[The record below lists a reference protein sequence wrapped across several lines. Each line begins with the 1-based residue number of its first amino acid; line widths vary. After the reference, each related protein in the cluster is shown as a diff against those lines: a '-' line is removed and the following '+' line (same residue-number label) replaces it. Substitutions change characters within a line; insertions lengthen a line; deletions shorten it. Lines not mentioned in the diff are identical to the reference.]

1 MNTLYSTYK
10 NKVVVVAGGAS
21 GIGEHLVRQLSP
33 FASHIVIVDRNKKLG
48 TTLAKQLNGS
58 LTAKIDYEN
67 VEMTDSVKVKKVLV
81 SINKSVGPIDY
92 FFNTAGIFMA
102 GEMRDTPIEN
112 WNAVMDANISPM
124 INGSSI
130 MYEIM
135 QKNGHGH
142 IVNFASAAGLMPIP
156 IMSIYGA
163 TKHAIVG
170 MTLGLRMEAASFNIK
185 ISVACPTV
193 VNTPLYDT
201 AIYNSV
207 NQPKALKLAK
217 SSKIQTPD
225 VAARKIIRATAQNK
239 PIIHTAVST
248 KLGKVLFELSPSV
261 YIWATQR
268 LFRYYRE
275 TMRSK

>member
-1 MNTLYSTYK
+1 MNTLYYTYK

-33 FASHIVIVDRNKKLG
+33 FASHVVIVDRNKKLS
-48 TTLAKQLNGS
+48 TALAKQLNGS

-67 VEMTDSVKVKKVLV
+67 VEMTDSAKVKKTFV

-92 FFNTAGIFMA
+92 FFNTVGIFMA

-112 WNAVMDANISPM
+112 WNAVMDANILPM

-185 ISVACPTV
+185 VSVACPTV

-225 VAARKIIRATAQNK
+225 VAARRIIKATARNK

-248 KLGKVLFELSPSV
+248 KLGKVLFEFSPSV